1 MLNGKTALITGTNR
15 GIGHAILEKFA
26 ENKANI
32 FAHARKETPDFIEK
46 INRLSEKYN
55 ITITPLY
62 FDLSDTTA
70 LKEEIKNKIFKTNQ
84 KIDVL
89 VNTAGIAH
97 GGFFQM
103 TPISKIKEVFDI
115 NLFAQ
120 MEIIQLIM
128 KVMMKNQKGSIINL
142 ASVLGIDITA
152 GSCAYGVSKAAL
164 IAFTKT
170 LAAEYAKYNIRI
182 NAVAPGLIDTDMAK
196 LMEEGAKERLLGQSA
211 MHRLGKPDEVADLV
225 LYLASDRSSF
235 INGQIIRVDGGKA

>member
-1 MLNGKTALITGTNR
+1 M
-15 GIGHAILEKFA
+15 
-26 ENKANI
+26 
-32 FAHARKETPDFIEK
+32 
-46 INRLSEKYN
+46 
-55 ITITPLY
+55 
-62 FDLSDTTA
+62 SDTAA
-70 LKEEIKNKIFKTNQ
+70 LKDEIKNKIFKTNQ